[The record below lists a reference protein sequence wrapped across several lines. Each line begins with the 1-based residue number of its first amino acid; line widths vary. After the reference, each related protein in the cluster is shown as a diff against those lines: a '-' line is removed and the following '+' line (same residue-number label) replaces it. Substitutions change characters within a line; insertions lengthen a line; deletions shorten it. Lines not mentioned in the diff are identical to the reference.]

1 MKNMLRDYLG
11 DKYSSNHLRNFCL
24 YWIKAFECKASYP
37 SEDEWRREN
46 DMDCLYFDGDLKADT
61 LMSAWTPIKWV
72 ANCINRDIGIS
83 FCKTSRIHSDP
94 YHDLKLLAKDGD
106 SYLPPDHEL
115 VKLLN
120 RFLELAEQRCNF
132 ILLPE
137 REMNPDRY
145 RILIGNTTVWLCDEV
160 PATLAH
166 VFDSESLGKYFPDK
180 ESVIKWIRREHL
192 EMGFADG
199 KIDLYH
205 VLPLI
210 NGHDPYTPLWPK
222 KENEIAQA
230 LEYMID
236 FLEKRM
242 KILIDIENGAAIKE
256 DEADSGEYTENVSEK
271 IGDICVLSKSRG
283 NNKVALAI
291 GDVFKK
297 MIECEKA
304 ENIGRID
311 FSIKGDVLDEEL
323 MQIDNCIVRLC
334 KWYGRDN
341 EIGYAWKCQKDKA
354 VSDICEI
361 AAVVHLKGQRKIS
374 VPMKAKSI
382 KDDDLK
388 RPEGM
393 TDDALWELY
402 RLFHNMYR
410 PYLWVSM
417 GGRGKYRLFLVNEVA
432 FGHGETDYGVGN
444 MGIELPWSRKEWLDL
459 KVTALYDKCFSVR
472 NLRISTDAISCG
484 NDSAEQVLA
493 ANDMKLPEGIC

>member
-1 MKNMLRDYLG
+1 MKNMLKEYLG

-24 YWIKAFECKASYP
+24 YWIKAFECKSSYK
-37 SEDEWRREN
+37 SKDEWRMAN
-46 DMDCLYFDGDLKADT
+46 DLDCIYFDGDLKADT

-94 YHDLKLLAKDGD
+94 YHDLKLLAEDGD

-120 RFLELAEQRCNF
+120 RFLELAELRCNF
-132 ILLPE
+132 ILLPT

-145 RILIGNTTVWLCDEV
+145 QIMIGCTKLWLCDEV

-166 VFDSESLGKYFPDK
+166 LFDPESLGKYFPDR
-180 ESVIKWIRREHL
+180 EAVDKWIRREHL
-192 EMGFADG
+192 EMGFEDE

-205 VLPLI
+205 VRPLI
-210 NGHDPYTPLWPK
+210 KEQDPYTPLWP
-222 KENEIAQA
+222 ENEEEIAQA

-236 FLEKRM
+236 FLETRM
-242 KILIDIENGAAIKE
+242 KVLTDIENGAAK
-256 DEADSGEYTENVSEK
+256 DEADEENYVENASK
-271 IGDICVLSKSRG
+271 IIGDICVISTARG
-283 NNKVALAI
+283 NDKVARAI

-297 MIECEKA
+297 TIECEKP

-311 FSIKGDVLDEEL
+311 FLIKGDVSDEEIKKTDDC
-323 MQIDNCIVRLC
+323 IDRLC

-341 EIGYAWKCQKDKA
+341 EIEYAWKCKKDEA
-354 VSDICEI
+354 MSDICEVTG
-361 AAVVHLKGQRKIS
+361 VVHLKEHKGIS
-374 VPMKAKSI
+374 VPMKAVPI
-382 KDDDLK
+382 KDDDRK

-393 TDDALWELY
+393 SSDALWELY

-417 GGRGKYRLFLVNEVA
+417 GDKGRYSLFLVNEVT

-459 KVTALYDKCFSVR
+459 KVTALYDKCFSER
-472 NLRISTDAISCG
+472 KLRISTDAIIRG
-484 NDSAEQVLA
+484 NDTVEQVLT